1 MKSSGRS
8 VRTWAVP
15 LSVAL
20 AGLLLTACQGGS
32 EPSGSVASPA
42 PASALASPK
51 TDATASPGTTAMDGR
66 IIGTPDAQAC
76 KVPGTDEIR
85 QKLGAIAAQ
94 IQPGVQSVT
103 ETQGVKETSCTF
115 SLVGVPNGQDP
126 DPGNALTISTT
137 VYPDTAALGKVE
149 LPRLMMSPKSVDGAG
164 ERAWYA
170 RNQLSSSTEYVLESA
185 SKNVITRIT
194 LAVPVQAPPV
204 EQSQDK
210 LTSLLQAP

>member
-1 MKSSGRS
+1 
-8 VRTWAVP
+8 
-15 LSVAL
+15 
-20 AGLLLTACQGGS
+20 
-32 EPSGSVASPA
+32 
-42 PASALASPK
+42 
-51 TDATASPGTTAMDGR
+51 MDGR
-66 IIGTPDAQAC
+66 IIGTPDSQAC
-76 KVPGTDEIR
+76 NVPGTDEIR

-115 SLVGVPNGQDP
+115 SLVGVPGGQDP
-126 DPGNALTISTT
+126 DPGNALTISTA
-137 VYPDTAALGKVE
+137 VYPDTAALSKME
-149 LPRLMMSPKSVDGAG
+149 LPRLMMSPKPVEGAG

-170 RNQLSSSTEYVLESA
+170 RNQLSSSIEYVLESA

-194 LAVPVQAPPV
+194 LAVPVHAPPV